1 MRRQVGC
8 SVVVVPVVKLLDAVV
23 LLGDFPALAGAD
35 LTVEAGEAVLLQ
47 GPNGA
52 GKTTLLRLCAGLLRL
67 ESGDAV
73 VLGNDL
79 TVDRRDIRRRVGLV
93 GHATMLYDDLT
104 VDENLSFWGR
114 AAQVPTAEIA
124 AAARRLAI
132 EPRLGSVPIRKLSA
146 GQRRRVSMAVAAA
159 KRPELWLLDEP
170 HAGLDQAG
178 RDIVDELIADA
189 IAAGASVLVASH
201 ELDRVRPV
209 VTRQVTIAGGMVID
223 SPARSATERS
233 ANAQSVDASAG
244 DGGSGRVG

>member
-1 MRRQVGC
+1 ML
-8 SVVVVPVVKLLDAVV
+8 SVNNLEVVYNDVILTLRGLSIEVPQGSIVA
-23 LLGDFPALAGAD
+23 LLGA
-35 LTVEAGEAVLLQ
+35 
-47 GPNGA
+47 NGA
-52 GKTTLLRLCAGLLRL
+52 GKTTTLRSISGLLDVHDGEVTKGQVTWNEDRIDDRNAADIVNLGVVQVL
-67 ESGDAV
+67 EG
-73 VLGNDL
+73 
-79 TVDRRDIRRRVGLV
+79 RRIF
-93 GHATMLYDDLT
+93 AELT

>member
-1 MRRQVGC
+1 MR
-8 SVVVVPVVKLLDAVV
+8 KL
-23 LLGDFPALAGAD
+23 
-35 LTVEAGEAVLLQ
+35 
-47 GPNGA
+47 
-52 GKTTLLRLCAGLLRL
+52 
-67 ESGDAV
+67 
-73 VLGNDL
+73 
-79 TVDRRDIRRRVGLV
+79 
-93 GHATMLYDDLT
+93 
-104 VDENLSFWGR
+104 

-178 RDIVDELIADA
+178 RDIVDELIAYA